1 MCVFALIVTCLAGKL
16 RKTDFPSLNP
26 DEFGAGDA
34 WADDQ
39 WGDEDWPSEPYHKP
53 EWPSESYHKPEWPS
67 ESYHKPEWPS
77 ETHHK
82 PLKGWDEPLVVEK
95 KVPVYVPGT

>member
-16 RKTDFPSLNP
+16 RKTDFHSLNP
-26 DEFGAGDA
+26 DEFGAGDE
-34 WADDQ
+34 

-53 EWPSESYHKPEWPS
+53 EWQSESYHKPQ
-67 ESYHKPEWPS
+67 WPS

-82 PLKGWDEPLVVEK
+82 PLKEWDEPLVVEK
-95 KVPVYVPGT
+95 KVPVPVYVPGTH